1 MAQVDKIQVAC
12 TAHARKCEISSKIGA
27 IQNANDCI
35 CTGSRVPIKR
45 FFEIEAIT
53 FIVLLRE
60 RRTIDMEILVG
71 KR

>member
-1 MAQVDKIQVAC
+1 M
-12 TAHARKCEISSKIGA
+12 SSKIGA

-35 CTGSRVPIKR
+35 LTGSRVLIKR